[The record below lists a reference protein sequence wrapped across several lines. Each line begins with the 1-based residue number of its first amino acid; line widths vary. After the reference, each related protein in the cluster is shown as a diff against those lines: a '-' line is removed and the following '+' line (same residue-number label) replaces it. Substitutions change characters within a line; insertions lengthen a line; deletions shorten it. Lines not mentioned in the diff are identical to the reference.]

1 MFRSTSPIR
10 SRLLRAYNVT
20 TKPLGVETGHQTS
33 PHTTLSHVK
42 ELRGV
47 EGVYECFENGS
58 LNSRA
63 PGAAALEAQ
72 LARSPLRSPK
82 RPAAVAVAV
91 QSVLLEQRLQRV
103 NRALASLN
111 QSLETI
117 EDNSKV
123 QAIRSHLLSM
133 QKQRDLITSTAAE
146 LNAVLVQRIEA

>member
-10 SRLLRAYNVT
+10 TRLLRAYNVT
-20 TKPLGVETGHQTS
+20 TKPLAVETQNS

-47 EGVYECFENGS
+47 EGVYECFENGAFQS
-58 LNSRA
+58 IA
-63 PGAAALEAQ
+63 PGAAAVEAQ
-72 LARSPLRSPK
+72 LARSPLRSPR
-82 RPAAVAVAV
+82 RPAVAVAV

-111 QSLETI
+111 ESLTTI
-117 EDNSKV
+117 EDTSKV

>member
-10 SRLLRAYNVT
+10 NRLLRAYNVT
-20 TKPLGVETGHQTS
+20 TKPLAVETQNS

-47 EGVYECFENGS
+47 EGVYECFENGAFQ
-58 LNSRA
+58 SRA
-63 PGAAALEAQ
+63 PGAAAVEAQ

-117 EDNSKV
+117 EDTSKV